1 VAAAQAAPAVELSA
15 QELLGKGKAAQTA
28 GKPVEALS
36 YFIRAAN
43 LDSSLTE
50 AAELVNVTTA
60 NISSGNIGA
69 DTRNAIAWRKAWVA
83 LLDECDQYVA
93 NYVKTTPLPTCLVYS
108 TDIQQGAIDWDKG
121 TTAISFDITL
131 SPDMNWPIPITG
143 VINAVYAGLVGTGQR
158 ETWKLDWPVKKASG
172 NVIEIGPP
180 AAMQVLQKVDV
191 KYDVAVQLLNEKGAV
206 IGRQNV
212 TLSAGWQISFFR
224 FGQAI
229 AVISQPN
236 VSVTFPAVDANKIT
250 ENLTIKVVSLDG
262 KSAESAARD
271 KQVSILTAVNYMKTI
286 LGREYQTGDIGPA
299 GGTMLCIGPGR
310 ILEIAPRSTEPS
322 ESMNWENAV
331 EICAS
336 LKTNGIG
343 GWRLPTKEEL
353 SAMYELY
360 RRGLGDFPGNN
371 YYWSSEESG
380 YDWGNDTAWAQ
391 YFDPGKGARSPTK
404 TDKDA
409 WGGLRFRAVR
419 AVGAQD
425 AKPAAGKAAQ
435 RQSRVY
441 QVGETGPAGGTV
453 FIVDGQRMEAAPV
466 STEFKANWND
476 ATKRCAEMK
485 VNGIGG
491 WHLPTME
498 ELDAMYQQLHEQGLG
513 GFSDTD
519 YWSSSE
525 YYSWDAWVRGLT
537 SGRSGSN
544 YKDVENSV
552 RAVRAF

>member
-1 VAAAQAAPAVELSA
+1 
-15 QELLGKGKAAQTA
+15 
-28 GKPVEALS
+28 VEALS

-83 LLDECDQYVA
+83 LLDERDQYVA
-93 NYVKTTPLPTCLVYS
+93 NYVKTTPLPTYLVYS
-108 TDIQQGAIDWDKG
+108 TEITQGEIDWDKG
-121 TTAISFDITL
+121 TTALGFDIGL
-131 SPDMNWPIPITG
+131 LPDMNWPIPITG

-172 NVIEIGPP
+172 NVIQIGPP

-271 KQVSILTAVNYMKTI
+271 KQVSILTAVDYMKTV
-286 LGREYQTGDIGPA
+286 LGREYQTGDTGPA

-322 ESMNWENAV
+322 KSMNWENAV
-331 EICAS
+331 KSCAS
-336 LKTNGIG
+336 LKINGIG

-353 SAMYELY
+353 SAMYGLY

-380 YDWGNDTAWAQ
+380 YEWGNDTAWAQ
-391 YFDPGKGARSPTK
+391 YFDPGKESRPLTK
-404 TDKDA
+404 WSQNDSF
-409 WGGLRFRAVR
+409 WLGFRAVR
-419 AVGAQD
+419 AVVAQD
-425 AKPAAGKAAQ
+425 AKLLAEKEAQ
-435 RQSRVY
+435 RQSGVY
-441 QVGETGPAGGTV
+441 LLGETGPAGGTV
-453 FIVDGQRMEAAPV
+453 FIVNGQRMEVAPA
-466 STEFKANWND
+466 STEFKANWSD
-476 ATKRCAEMK
+476 AIARCNALK